1 MKLKSVN
8 ESDIETM
15 SYDDIAYVILKEKGS
30 KIKTDCKLCI

>member
-15 SYDDIAYVILKEKGS
+15 SYDDIAYVNSKKKKES
-30 KIKTDCKLCI
+30 KMKTSRFI